1 VSWLRDHK
9 GRNGFASC
17 TGQDFLAWETFV
29 HAAKLH
35 GLADATGKQAAVAAM
50 RCAVEAMQPG
60 FRHLARDVI
69 PFLLDWS
76 ALLTLWPQVS
86 GSDVLDEESLPA
98 HVAEIRSLR
107 RAAPALSPAG
117 AP

>member
-9 GRNGFASC
+9 GRNGFAPC

-29 HAAKLH
+29 HAAKLY

-50 RCAVEAMQPG
+50 RYAIDAMQPG
-60 FRHLARDVI
+60 LRHLARDVI
-69 PFLLDWS
+69 PCLLDWS

-86 GSDVLDEESLPA
+86 GSDVLDDQSPPT
-98 HVAEIRSLR
+98 HVDKIGSLR
-107 RAAPALSPAG
+107 RAAPVLASTCVP
-117 AP
+117 